1 VQPFAIHL
9 TNFTSQTFLRNH
21 PQPNPLK
28 SQSNTPNPISTPNTF
43 HRTHLYRLFDQ
54 VLNTNTMKKL
64 TLILTAALAFVSI
77 TAQAQQTEAP
87 KEGAKIFIE
96 SKSLDVQPN
105 GESTF
110 DVYIVRS
117 KKAGKSSFT
126 APKFSGADDVIFE
139 VAQDAANPDHFVVTA
154 KGAGVAGKYF
164 YTVTSRSNSGT
175 QPISGTTL
183 SVSVGGKAVAS
194 DN

>member
-1 VQPFAIHL
+1 MVLCRH
-9 TNFTSQTFLRNH
+9 
-21 PQPNPLK
+21 
-28 SQSNTPNPISTPNTF
+28 
-43 HRTHLYRLFDQ
+43 FDQ
-54 VLNTNTMKKL
+54 VLNTNTMKKF

-96 SKSLDVQPN
+96 NKALDVQPN
-105 GESTF
+105 GEQTF

-117 KKAGKSSFT
+117 KRAGKATFST
-126 APKFSGADDVIFE
+126 PQFSGADNVTFD

-154 KGAGVAGKYF
+154 KGAGAAGKFF
-164 YTVTSRSNSGT
+164 YTVTSKSNSGT
-175 QPISGTTL
+175 QPISGTTV

>member
-1 VQPFAIHL
+1 
-9 TNFTSQTFLRNH
+9 
-21 PQPNPLK
+21 
-28 SQSNTPNPISTPNTF
+28 
-43 HRTHLYRLFDQ
+43 
-54 VLNTNTMKKL
+54 MKKI

-96 SKSLDVQPN
+96 SKSLDVQTN
-105 GESTF
+105 GEQTF

-117 KKAGKSSFT
+117 KKAGKTTFT
-126 APKFSGADDVIFE
+126 APKFSGAEDVTFE
-139 VAQDAANPDHFVVTA
+139 VTQNTANPDHYIVKA
-154 KGAGVAGKYF
+154 KGAGVSGKYF

-175 QPISGTTL
+175 QAISGTTL
-183 SVSVGGKAVAS
+183 SVSVVGNAVAS